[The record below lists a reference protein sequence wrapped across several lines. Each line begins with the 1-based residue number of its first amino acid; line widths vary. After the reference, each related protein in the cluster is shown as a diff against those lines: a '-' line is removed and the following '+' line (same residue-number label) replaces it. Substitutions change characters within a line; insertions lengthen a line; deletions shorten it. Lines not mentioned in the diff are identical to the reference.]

1 MTTSAGVTLTIAISS
16 IAFQLVCIS
25 FVIESSSLGPLS
37 LDGNDINSRDF
48 HFANENYMW
57 IKLLHRLSD
66 LNLFRCS
73 FSFPCFP
80 DLPHSNENHR
90 DEHHPGSH
98 KLQDAHGEL
107 KEGSLER
114 EGIVKAVV
122 DFELFET
129 WRRKETMMLV
139 ALSTRL
145 ITCASS
151 YLRER
156 VWVVWNF

>member
-1 MTTSAGVTLTIAISS
+1 MT
-16 IAFQLVCIS
+16 
-25 FVIESSSLGPLS
+25 
-37 LDGNDINSRDF
+37 
-48 HFANENYMW
+48 
-57 IKLLHRLSD
+57 
-66 LNLFRCS
+66 LFRCS

-90 DEHHPGSH
+90 DEHHPGSNQ
-98 KLQDAHGEL
+98 LQDAHGEL

-114 EGIVKAVV
+114 EGMLTIVKAVV

-156 VWVVWNF
+156 VWVVWNFKILMSKKFKPGWFAQPSRSQKGSGQAFSPPRTRGYIGDQGRGQQRGAQRW